1 MEHQGR
7 GAAVRNYQVSI
18 PDMAL
23 RGVARRLFSSSAL
36 EEKYPGSL
44 AAAHWVMAGGFLGC
58 IGTVLASQQT
68 PKADPMKGQ
77 LMFAHKSM
85 GTLMAALVLPRA
97 ALRLTSVIPAAVP
110 GPAWER
116 AVANVSHLA
125 LYAGMFALPMS
136 GVAMGYFGG
145 KGLPFFWTTIP
156 GAQGDAKRGKWAG
169 QAFKIHKT
177 VGTYWKYLP
186 LVHFGAVGVHFAKGQ
201 NILKR
206 ML

>member
-1 MEHQGR
+1 M
-7 GAAVRNYQVSI
+7 
-18 PDMAL
+18 
-23 RGVARRLFSSSAL
+23 
-36 EEKYPGSL
+36 
-44 AAAHWVMAGGFLGC
+44 
-58 IGTVLASQQT
+58 
-68 PKADPMKGQ
+68 
-77 LMFAHKSM
+77 
-85 GTLMAALVLPRA
+85 
-97 ALRLTSVIPAAVP
+97 PAT
-110 GPAWER
+110 G
-116 AVANVSHLA
+116 L
-125 LYAGMFALPMS
+125 
-136 GVAMGYFGG
+136 AMGYFGG

>member
-1 MEHQGR
+1 
-7 GAAVRNYQVSI
+7 
-18 PDMAL
+18 MAL

-58 IGTVLASQQT
+58 IGTVLAAA
-68 PKADPMKGQ
+68 ADAEGR
-77 LMFAHKSM
+77 SDE
-85 GTLMAALVLPRA
+85 RA
-97 ALRLTSVIPAAVP
+97 AHVRAQVHGHAHGGARAPARRAAPDERDPGAVP

-116 AVANVSHLA
+116 ADYANVSHLA

-186 LVHFGAVGVHFAKGQ
+186 LVHFAAVGVHRTKGQ
-201 NILKR
+201 NIASAW
-206 ML
+206 